1 MLRHEEYSTGPQCP
15 EHYEPC
21 PGNVQCQQVCDSP
34 DTTLPGAQEY
44 AFDAS
49 NRIFERQQEAI
60 EQEIIRAREMG
71 QRDERERAE
80 AERIARRL
88 ILVTQEHEFEQ
99 YRKISELQE
108 RNEWQAG
115 QLDLLA
121 KRLLEMQQ
129 DRERYEEHV
138 RTTVREFLRSEYP
151 VFAAVNG
158 L

>member
-1 MLRHEEYSTGPQCP
+1 MAER
-15 EHYEPC
+15 YEDGGYGGEDC
-21 PGNVQCQQVCDSP
+21 GQTCNQGCYVGNNTP
-34 DTTLPGAQEY
+34 APPPGAVEY